1 MGLTGRQFT
10 IAAGDHEA
18 TVVEV
23 GAGLRRYAHRGVDV
37 TFTYGDGDLPPK
49 GCGAVLVP
57 WPNRLRGG
65 KYTFDGKAY
74 QLPLS
79 EPPTGNAIHGLGRWA
94 RWVPV
99 RHETSAVTLA
109 LDIVPQAGWPF
120 EVRVEVTYA
129 LDAVGGLAVTGV
141 ARNTGTGR
149 APFGAGFHPYLS
161 TRGHGI
167 GEVTVKVPARD
178 RIVLDEAKVPVG
190 MQSVAGTPYDLRRG
204 RRLGA
209 LRLDDGFAGLSTAG
223 GPRRRARA
231 DAVGWCAGL
240 VRRDVPVRAGVHARS
255 GGRRAARCGGRAD
268 DLPGRRVQFRNGTD
282 RPDAARLVD
291 RVLGHPAALSRR
303 PSSACRMI
311 DDPRIGEAFRA

>member
-65 KYTFDGKAY
+65 RYSFDGKAY

-161 TRGHGI
+161 TRGRGI

-209 LRLDDGFAGLSTAG
+209 LRLDDGFTGLSTAG
-223 GPRRRARA
+223 GRG
-231 DAVGWCAGL
+231 AVL
-240 VRRDVPVRAGVHARS
+240 VRTRS
-255 GGRRAARCGGRAD
+255 GGAQVWFDETFRFVQVFTPDLVAGG
-268 DLPGRRVQFRNGTD
+268 LPGVAVEPMTCPADAFNSGTG
-282 RPDAARLVD
+282 LI
-291 RVLGHPAALSRR
+291 VLT
-303 PSSACRMI
+303 
-311 DDPRIGEAFRA
+311 PRDSWTGSWGIQPL

>member
-1 MGLTGRQFT
+1 MALTGRQFT

-65 KYTFDGKAY
+65 KYSFDGKAY

-223 GPRRRARA
+223 GRG
-231 DAVGWCAGL
+231 AVL
-240 VRRDVPVRAGVHARS
+240 VRTRS
-255 GGRRAARCGGRAD
+255 GGAQVWFDETFRFVQVFTPDLVAGGQPGVAVEPMTCPAD
-268 DLPGRRVQFRNGTD
+268 AFNSGTG
-282 RPDAARLVD
+282 LI
-291 RVLGHPAALSRR
+291 VLT
-303 PSSACRMI
+303 
-311 DDPRIGEAFRA
+311 PRDSWTGSWGIQPL

>member
-1 MGLTGRQFT
+1 MALTGRQFT

-65 KYTFDGKAY
+65 KYSFDGKAY

-223 GPRRRARA
+223 GRG
-231 DAVGWCAGL
+231 AVQ
-240 VRRDVPVRAGVHARS
+240 VRTRS
-255 GGRRAARCGGRAD
+255 GGAQVWFDETFRFVQVFTPDLVAGG
-268 DLPGRRVQFRNGTD
+268 LPGVAVEPMTCPADAFNSGTG
-282 RPDAARLVD
+282 LI
-291 RVLGHPAALSRR
+291 VLT
-303 PSSACRMI
+303 
-311 DDPRIGEAFRA
+311 PRDSWTGSWGIQPL

>member
-223 GPRRRARA
+223 GRG
-231 DAVGWCAGL
+231 AVL
-240 VRRDVPVRAGVHARS
+240 VRTRS
-255 GGRRAARCGGRAD
+255 GGAQVWFDETFRFVQVFTPDLVAGG
-268 DLPGRRVQFRNGTD
+268 LPGVAVEPMTCPADAFNSGTG
-282 RPDAARLVD
+282 LI
-291 RVLGHPAALSRR
+291 VLT
-303 PSSACRMI
+303 
-311 DDPRIGEAFRA
+311 PRDSWTGSWGIQPL

>member
-1 MGLTGRQFT
+1 MALTGRQFT

-65 KYTFDGKAY
+65 KYSFDGKAY

-99 RHETSAVTLA
+99 RHETSAVTLS

-223 GPRRRARA
+223 GRS
-231 DAVGWCAGL
+231 AVL
-240 VRRDVPVRAGVHARS
+240 VRTRS
-255 GGRRAARCGGRAD
+255 GGAQVWFDETFRFVQVFTPDLVAGGQPGVAVEPMTCPAD
-268 DLPGRRVQFRNGTD
+268 AFNSGTG
-282 RPDAARLVD
+282 LI
-291 RVLGHPAALSRR
+291 VLT
-303 PSSACRMI
+303 
-311 DDPRIGEAFRA
+311 PRDSWTGSWGIQPL

>member
-65 KYTFDGKAY
+65 KYSFDGKAY

-223 GPRRRARA
+223 GRG
-231 DAVGWCAGL
+231 AVL
-240 VRRDVPVRAGVHARS
+240 VRTRS
-255 GGRRAARCGGRAD
+255 GGAQVWFDETFRFVQVFTPDLVAGGQPGVAVEPMTCPAD
-268 DLPGRRVQFRNGTD
+268 AFNSGTG
-282 RPDAARLVD
+282 LI
-291 RVLGHPAALSRR
+291 VLT
-303 PSSACRMI
+303 
-311 DDPRIGEAFRA
+311 PRDSWTGSWGIQPL

>member
-1 MGLTGRQFT
+1 MALTGRQFT

-65 KYTFDGKAY
+65 KYSFDGKAY

-223 GPRRRARA
+223 GRG
-231 DAVGWCAGL
+231 AVL
-240 VRRDVPVRAGVHARS
+240 VRTRS
-255 GGRRAARCGGRAD
+255 GGAQVWFDETFRFVQVFTPDLVAGG
-268 DLPGRRVQFRNGTD
+268 LPGVAVEPMTCPADAFNSGTG
-282 RPDAARLVD
+282 LI
-291 RVLGHPAALSRR
+291 VLT
-303 PSSACRMI
+303 
-311 DDPRIGEAFRA
+311 PRDSWTGSWGIQPL

>member
-161 TRGHGI
+161 TRGRGI

-223 GPRRRARA
+223 GRG
-231 DAVGWCAGL
+231 AVL
-240 VRRDVPVRAGVHARS
+240 VRTRS
-255 GGRRAARCGGRAD
+255 GGAQVWFDETFRFVQVFTPDLVAGG
-268 DLPGRRVQFRNGTD
+268 LPGVAVEPMTCPADAFNSGTG
-282 RPDAARLVD
+282 LI
-291 RVLGHPAALSRR
+291 VLT
-303 PSSACRMI
+303 
-311 DDPRIGEAFRA
+311 PRDSWTGSWGIQPL

>member
-161 TRGHGI
+161 TRGRGI

-209 LRLDDGFAGLSTAG
+209 LRLDDGFTGLSTAG
-223 GPRRRARA
+223 GRG
-231 DAVGWCAGL
+231 AVL
-240 VRRDVPVRAGVHARS
+240 VRTRS
-255 GGRRAARCGGRAD
+255 GGAQVWFDETFRFVQVFTPDLVAGG
-268 DLPGRRVQFRNGTD
+268 LPGVAVEPMTCPADAFNSGTG
-282 RPDAARLVD
+282 LI
-291 RVLGHPAALSRR
+291 VLT
-303 PSSACRMI
+303 
-311 DDPRIGEAFRA
+311 PRDSWTGSWGIQPL

>member
-65 KYTFDGKAY
+65 RYSFDGKAY

-161 TRGHGI
+161 TRGRGI

-223 GPRRRARA
+223 GRG
-231 DAVGWCAGL
+231 AVL
-240 VRRDVPVRAGVHARS
+240 VRTRS
-255 GGRRAARCGGRAD
+255 GGAQVWFDETFRFVQVFTPDLVAGG
-268 DLPGRRVQFRNGTD
+268 LPGVAVEPMTCPADAFNSGTG
-282 RPDAARLVD
+282 LI
-291 RVLGHPAALSRR
+291 VLT
-303 PSSACRMI
+303 
-311 DDPRIGEAFRA
+311 PRDSWTGSWGIQPL

>member
-1 MGLTGRQFT
+1 MALTGRQFT

-161 TRGHGI
+161 TRGRGI

-209 LRLDDGFAGLSTAG
+209 LRLDDGFTGLSTAG
-223 GPRRRARA
+223 GRG
-231 DAVGWCAGL
+231 AVL
-240 VRRDVPVRAGVHARS
+240 VRTRS
-255 GGRRAARCGGRAD
+255 GGAQVWFDETFRFVQVFTPDLVAGG
-268 DLPGRRVQFRNGTD
+268 LPGVAVEPMTCPADAFNSGTG
-282 RPDAARLVD
+282 LI
-291 RVLGHPAALSRR
+291 VLT
-303 PSSACRMI
+303 
-311 DDPRIGEAFRA
+311 PRDSWTGSWGIQPL

>member
-1 MGLTGRQFT
+1 MALTGRQFT

-65 KYTFDGKAY
+65 RYSFDGKAY

-79 EPPTGNAIHGLGRWA
+79 EPPTGNAIHGLGRWV

-161 TRGHGI
+161 TRGRGI

-223 GPRRRARA
+223 GRG
-231 DAVGWCAGL
+231 AVQ
-240 VRRDVPVRAGVHARS
+240 VRTRS
-255 GGRRAARCGGRAD
+255 GGAQVWFDETFRFVQVFTPDLVAGG
-268 DLPGRRVQFRNGTD
+268 LPGVAVEPMTCPADAFNSGTG
-282 RPDAARLVD
+282 LI
-291 RVLGHPAALSRR
+291 VLT
-303 PSSACRMI
+303 
-311 DDPRIGEAFRA
+311 PRDSWTGSWGIQPL

>member
-1 MGLTGRQFT
+1 MALTGRQFT

-65 KYTFDGKAY
+65 RYSFDGKAY

-161 TRGHGI
+161 TRGRGI

-209 LRLDDGFAGLSTAG
+209 LRLDDGFTGLSTAG
-223 GPRRRARA
+223 GRG
-231 DAVGWCAGL
+231 AVL
-240 VRRDVPVRAGVHARS
+240 VRTRS
-255 GGRRAARCGGRAD
+255 GGAQVWFDETFRFVQVFTPDLVAGG
-268 DLPGRRVQFRNGTD
+268 LPGVAVEPMTCPADAFNSGTG
-282 RPDAARLVD
+282 LI
-291 RVLGHPAALSRR
+291 VLT
-303 PSSACRMI
+303 
-311 DDPRIGEAFRA
+311 PRDSWTGSWGIQPL

>member
-1 MGLTGRQFT
+1 MALTGRQFT

-161 TRGHGI
+161 TRGRGI

-209 LRLDDGFAGLSTAG
+209 LRLDDGFTGLSTAG
-223 GPRRRARA
+223 GRG
-231 DAVGWCAGL
+231 AVL
-240 VRRDVPVRAGVHARS
+240 VRTRS
-255 GGRRAARCGGRAD
+255 GGAQVWFDETFRFVQVFTPDLVAGG
-268 DLPGRRVQFRNGTD
+268 LPGV
-282 RPDAARLVD
+282 AV
-291 RVLGHPAALSRR
+291 
-303 PSSACRMI
+303 
-311 DDPRIGEAFRA
+311 

>member
-1 MGLTGRQFT
+1 MALTGRQFT

-65 KYTFDGKAY
+65 RYSFDGKAY

-99 RHETSAVTLA
+99 RHETSAVTLS

-209 LRLDDGFAGLSTAG
+209 LRLDDGFTGLSTAG
-223 GPRRRARA
+223 GRG
-231 DAVGWCAGL
+231 AVL
-240 VRRDVPVRAGVHARS
+240 VRTRS
-255 GGRRAARCGGRAD
+255 GGAQVWFDETFRFVQVFTPDLVAGGQPGVAVEPMTCPAD
-268 DLPGRRVQFRNGTD
+268 AFNSGTG
-282 RPDAARLVD
+282 LI
-291 RVLGHPAALSRR
+291 VLT
-303 PSSACRMI
+303 
-311 DDPRIGEAFRA
+311 PRDSWTGSWGIQPL

>member
-1 MGLTGRQFT
+1 MALTGRQFT

-223 GPRRRARA
+223 GRG
-231 DAVGWCAGL
+231 AVL
-240 VRRDVPVRAGVHARS
+240 VRTRS
-255 GGRRAARCGGRAD
+255 GGAQVWFDETFRFVQVFTPDLVAGG
-268 DLPGRRVQFRNGTD
+268 LPGVAVEPMTCPADAFNSGTG
-282 RPDAARLVD
+282 LI
-291 RVLGHPAALSRR
+291 VLT
-303 PSSACRMI
+303 
-311 DDPRIGEAFRA
+311 PRDSWTGSWGIQPL

>member
-209 LRLDDGFAGLSTAG
+209 LRLDDGFGGLSTAG
-223 GPRRRARA
+223 GRG
-231 DAVGWCAGL
+231 AVL
-240 VRRDVPVRAGVHARS
+240 VRTRS
-255 GGRRAARCGGRAD
+255 GGAQVWFDETFRFVQVFTPDLVAGG
-268 DLPGRRVQFRNGTD
+268 LPGVAVEPMTCPADAFNSGTG
-282 RPDAARLVD
+282 LI
-291 RVLGHPAALSRR
+291 VLT
-303 PSSACRMI
+303 
-311 DDPRIGEAFRA
+311 PRDSWTGSWGIQPL

>member
-209 LRLDDGFAGLSTAG
+209 LRLDDGFTGLSTAG
-223 GPRRRARA
+223 GRG
-231 DAVGWCAGL
+231 AVL
-240 VRRDVPVRAGVHARS
+240 VRTRS
-255 GGRRAARCGGRAD
+255 GGAQVWFDETFRFVQVFTPDLVAGG
-268 DLPGRRVQFRNGTD
+268 LPGVAVEPMTCPADAFNSGTG
-282 RPDAARLVD
+282 LI
-291 RVLGHPAALSRR
+291 VLT
-303 PSSACRMI
+303 
-311 DDPRIGEAFRA
+311 PRDSWTGSWGIQPL

>member
-1 MGLTGRQFT
+1 MALTGRQFT

-161 TRGHGI
+161 TRGRGI

-223 GPRRRARA
+223 GRG
-231 DAVGWCAGL
+231 AVL
-240 VRRDVPVRAGVHARS
+240 VRTRS
-255 GGRRAARCGGRAD
+255 GGAQVWFDETFRFVQVFTPDLVAGG
-268 DLPGRRVQFRNGTD
+268 LPGVAVEPMTCPADAFNSGTG
-282 RPDAARLVD
+282 LI
-291 RVLGHPAALSRR
+291 VLT
-303 PSSACRMI
+303 
-311 DDPRIGEAFRA
+311 PRDSWTGSWGIQPL